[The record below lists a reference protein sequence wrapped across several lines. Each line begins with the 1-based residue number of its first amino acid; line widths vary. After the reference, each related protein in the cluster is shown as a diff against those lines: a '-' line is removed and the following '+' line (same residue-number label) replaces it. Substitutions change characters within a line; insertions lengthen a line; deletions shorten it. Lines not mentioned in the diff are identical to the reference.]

1 MYGDWKDLRLLR
13 IFYAIV
19 EHPRVKLLFFRLGW
33 GPLEI
38 FPGRWLRRKP
48 AITNVPTPDRS
59 IAALPLALCLVALCA
74 NDPGA
79 SSALFKV
86 DALAP

>member
-1 MYGDWKDLRLLR
+1 MWDHGERKVLTCMEIGKIYG
-13 IFYAIV
+13 FYAIV

-48 AITNVPTPDRS
+48 AITNVPTARS
-59 IAALPLALCLVALCA
+59 QLSHLL
-74 NDPGA
+74 
-79 SSALFKV
+79 SAL
-86 DALAP
+86 